1 MTDLDPTTFRPET
14 RALHSGQKPDPSTHA
29 RAVPIYATTSYV
41 FDDAAHAARLFGLEE
56 FGNIYTRIMN
66 PTTDVFEQRVAA
78 LEGGVAALGL
88 SSGQA
93 AETLSILNLA
103 RAGDNIV
110 SSSSLYGG
118 TYNLFTHTLPKI
130 GITTTYVDGS
140 DPSAFGRAIND
151 KTKAVFLELIGN
163 PRLDVHDLASIADVA
178 HARGVPVI
186 VDNTFAP
193 LLAQPIRHGAD
204 IVIHSATKWIGG
216 HGTAIGG
223 VVVDGGT
230 FDWAASE
237 RFKADFVDP
246 DPSYH
251 GISYTGA
258 FGNLAF
264 ILKLRVQGLRDIG
277 PALSPFNSFL
287 FLQGLETL
295 PLRIARHSENAL
307 AVAKWLET
315 RPEVTWVSYPGL
327 ESHPSHKLAK
337 RYLTGGFG
345 GVVTFGVK
353 GGGRGRPAAHRQ
365 RPDLLAAGQCRRR
378 QVVDHPPGLD
388 HPLPADR
395 GRAAR
400 DRDDGGP
407 RPPVGR
413 SRACRRPHRR
423 PRAGTGGRD
432 RREPGRRRARRRG
445 RVTLKVQAT
454 AVAGLPTGT
463 GHLESVDLGAFELD
477 DGTVLPGLT
486 VAYRHDGPAPRAA
499 PQVLVVHALTG
510 SADAAGDWWEP
521 LIGPGRALDTDRV
534 GVLAANLLG
543 GRYGTTGPTSIDPT
557 TQRPYGASF
566 PSMSTRD
573 QARAQWRLLDA
584 LGLDRVELV
593 TGGSLGGMVALEV
606 ALERPDAVREVMAIA
621 APAAT
626 GPMAIAWNH
635 LQVELIDRLGLDGLA
650 LARELAM
657 TTYRSEK
664 DFDERFGRSTEADG
678 TPSIVS
684 YLDHQGRKL
693 VERFDGATYRILAGA
708 MDRHDIGEHWGGL
721 DGAFARLATGGTRLT
736 GVGIEDDILYGP
748 RQVHEL
754 VEWARGAGVDAR
766 YREIRSTKGHDA
778 FLVEWDQLTAILAEA
793 LAA

>member
-14 RALHSGQKPDPSTHA
+14 RALHSGQKPDPTTNA

-41 FDDAAHAARLFGLEE
+41 FDDAAHAARLFGLQE

-78 LEGGVAALGL
+78 LEGGVAALGVA
-88 SSGQA
+88 SGQA

-140 DPSAFGRAIND
+140 DPSAFGRAINE

-251 GISYTGA
+251 GISYTAA

-277 PALSPFNSFL
+277 AALSPFNSFL

-295 PLRIARHSENAL
+295 PLRITRHSENAL
-307 AVAKWLET
+307 AVARWLET

-327 ESHPSHKLAK
+327 ESHPSHKQAK
-337 RYLTGGFG
+337 QYLTGGFG
-345 GVVTFGVK
+345 GIVTFGVK
-353 GGGRGRPAAHRQ
+353 GGVEAGRRLIDNVQ
-365 RPDLLAAGQCRRR
+365 IFSLLANVGDAKSLII
-378 QVVDHPPGLD
+378 HPASTTHSQL
-388 HPLPADR
+388 
-395 GRAAR
+395 
-400 DRDDGGP
+400 
-407 RPPVGR
+407 
-413 SRACRRPHRR
+413 
-423 PRAGTGGRD
+423 GT
-432 RREPGRRRARRRG
+432 EE
-445 RVTLKVQAT
+445 QA
-454 AVAGLPTGT
+454 
-463 GHLESVDLGAFELD
+463 S
-477 DGTVLPGLT
+477 
-486 VAYRHDGPAPRAA
+486 
-499 PQVLVVHALTG
+499 
-510 SADAAGDWWEP
+510 
-521 LIGPGRALDTDRV
+521 
-534 GVLAANLLG
+534 
-543 GRYGTTGPTSIDPT
+543 
-557 TQRPYGASF
+557 
-566 PSMSTRD
+566 
-573 QARAQWRLLDA
+573 
-584 LGLDRVELV
+584 
-593 TGGSLGGMVALEV
+593 
-606 ALERPDAVREVMAIA
+606 
-621 APAAT
+621 
-626 GPMAIAWNH
+626 
-635 LQVELIDRLGLDGLA
+635 
-650 LARELAM
+650 
-657 TTYRSEK
+657 
-664 DFDERFGRSTEADG
+664 
-678 TPSIVS
+678 
-684 YLDHQGRKL
+684 
-693 VERFDGATYRILAGA
+693 
-708 MDRHDIGEHWGGL
+708 
-721 DGAFARLATGGTRLT
+721 T
-736 GVGIEDDILYGP
+736 GVTDDL
-748 RQVHEL
+748 
-754 VEWARGAGVDAR
+754 
-766 YREIRSTKGHDA
+766 IRLSVGLEHIDDLIA
-778 FLVEWDQLTAILAEA
+778 DLEQA
-793 LAA
+793 LAASTADASADGALVGAAG